1 MTAMASTSDAAPLT
15 ISPAPT
21 DEEAAAIV
29 AAVEA
34 MWPRPTLAVAD
45 EGPRSLGWRFSGRW
59 WRRDR
64 HAAADRPWR

>member
-1 MTAMASTSDAAPLT
+1 MVDAPFT

-21 DEEAAAIV
+21 DEEAAAIA
-29 AAVEA
+29 AAVTS
-34 MWPRPTLAVAD
+34 MWPQPAVPVRA

-64 HAAADRPWR
+64 HATAERPWS